1 MVAAVIFGSVAVF
14 RIMPGAHA
22 PGPLRR
28 GAATSSPT
36 AARNEAAGWVAAQVG
51 RSVVVSCD
59 PVMCQALRARGI
71 PARDLN
77 VLRPGGASPLG
88 SAVIVATA
96 AVRRELGSRLSSVYA
111 PAVVASF
118 GSGSAQTD
126 VRVIAPG
133 GAAAYLSALSADLAA
148 RKSAGTQL
156 LHSPRIRVSAAA
168 REQLLAGHVDTRML
182 ITIVTISGQLPVSI
196 LAFGDPGP
204 GTGASSPLRSAELRG
219 TENTHLAGS
228 ASSVHQMLE
237 FLRAQKPPFAPAWA
251 EMARLPGGEPVLRV
265 EFAAPSPLG
274 LLTGSGSGGA

>member
-1 MVAAVIFGSVAVF
+1 
-14 RIMPGAHA
+14 
-22 PGPLRR
+22 
-28 GAATSSPT
+28 
-36 AARNEAAGWVAAQVG
+36 
-51 RSVVVSCD
+51 
-59 PVMCQALRARGI
+59 
-71 PARDLN
+71 
-77 VLRPGGASPLG
+77 
-88 SAVIVATA
+88 
-96 AVRRELGSRLSSVYA
+96 
-111 PAVVASF
+111 
-118 GSGSAQTD
+118 
-126 VRVIAPG
+126 
-133 GAAAYLSALSADLAA
+133 
-148 RKSAGTQL
+148 
-156 LHSPRIRVSAAA
+156 
-168 REQLLAGHVDTRML
+168 ML